1 MLTEELKS
9 QPDVAALLAANPGY
23 LADAKLDRGEL
34 TLTVPAEHIV
44 AVGQFLKSQQEY
56 TRLSTVTGVDWY
68 PAEPRFEVVYHLH
81 SLKRNVR
88 LRVKCKLPG
97 ENPEIDSLTGV
108 WRSANWYERET
119 FDLFGVIFRNHP
131 DLTRIMMPEDW
142 EGYPLRKDYP
152 VTGSRV

>member
-9 QPDVAALLAANPGY
+9 QPDAAALLAANPEY

-44 AVGQFLKSQQEY
+44 AVGRLLKSQQKY
-56 TRLSTVTGVDWY
+56 VRLSTVTGVDWY

-81 SLKRNVR
+81 SLERNLR

-97 ENPEIDSLTGV
+97 DNPEIDSLTGV
-108 WRSANWYERET
+108 WRSANWY
-119 FDLFGVIFRNHP
+119 
-131 DLTRIMMPEDW
+131 
-142 EGYPLRKDYP
+142 
-152 VTGSRV
+152 